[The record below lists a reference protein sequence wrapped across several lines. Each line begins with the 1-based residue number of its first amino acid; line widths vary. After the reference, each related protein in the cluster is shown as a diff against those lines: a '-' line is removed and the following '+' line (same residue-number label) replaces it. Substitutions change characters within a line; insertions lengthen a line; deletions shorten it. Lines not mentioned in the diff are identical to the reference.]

1 MRTTRVLMEVGA
13 LSSPSLHPSVG
24 VGSPSSGGAGLDG
37 GVHVAATGLEQSS
50 TTKEGL
56 TARGVGLPPEP
67 P

>member
-1 MRTTRVLMEVGA
+1 MEVGA

-24 VGSPSSGGAGLDG
+24 VGSPSSGAGLEG
-37 GVHVAATGLEQSS
+37 GVDVTATGLEQSN
-50 TTKEGL
+50 TTREGL